1 MAQGDSERQQLGTW
15 MTTALVVGN
24 IIGAGLFLLPSAL
37 APYGINAIIGWLVT
51 LAGALC
57 LAWVIAQFARGR
69 PGGPYQYTRDA
80 FGAQTA
86 FIVMWSYWISIWTG
100 NAAIALAATGYLSR
114 LAPII
119 NASPAMAATTTIGLL
134 WLFTL
139 INMRGA
145 RAAGVTQLVTTVLKL
160 VPLIAVFVLAAWL
173 LGSGIVH
180 RPQLLATPI
189 SGGGIASTAALAL
202 WSVMGFESATLPVG
216 KVENSERIVPMAT
229 IVGTLI
235 ASLFSLL
242 ACAAV
247 LLLLPG
253 RQAVGSP
260 APFADAVH
268 PFLGP
273 IAVALIAGFAA
284 VSALGA
290 LNGWVLCSG
299 EVPLTMA
306 RDGVFPRWFAV
317 TARNGTPIRA
327 QALSSAFASC
337 LILTNYSRSLT
348 SLFTFMGLITAA
360 TTLVLYFAVAA
371 AALKSRL
378 SSRGRLAEAL
388 ALVSLLY
395 CLWALWGVGAES
407 VVWTIALLA
416 TAVPVYWLMRRSEL
430 SIPPVVPSPAALP
443 E

>member
-1 MAQGDSERQQLGTW
+1 MATSNDGKMGIW
-15 MTTALVVGN
+15 MTSALVVGN

-37 APYGINAIIGWLVT
+37 APYGIDAIFGWFVT

-57 LAWVIAQFARGR
+57 LASVFAQLARGR

-80 FGAQTA
+80 FGPLTG
-86 FIVMWSYWISIWTG
+86 FIVMWSYWISTWTG

-114 LAPII
+114 LAPLI

-145 RAAGVTQLVTTVLKL
+145 RVAGVAQLVTTVLKL

-173 LGSGIVH
+173 MGTGVVH
-180 RPQLLATPI
+180 RPQLLPTPI
-189 SGGGIASTAALAL
+189 SGGGIAATAALAL

-216 KVENSERIVPMAT
+216 KVENPERTVPRAT
-229 IVGTLI
+229 IIGTLV

-253 RQAVGSP
+253 KAAIGSP
-260 APFADAVH
+260 APFADAVQ
-268 PFLGP
+268 PFLGS
-273 IAVALIAGFAA
+273 IAVVLIAGFAA

-317 TARNGTPIRA
+317 TARNGTPVRA
-327 QALSSAFASC
+327 QVLSSALASF

-348 SLFTFMGLITAA
+348 GLFTFMGLITAA

-371 AALKSRL
+371 AALKFRL
-378 SSRGRLAEAL
+378 SSRGRLVEAL

-407 VVWTIALLA
+407 VVWTMALLA

-430 SIPPVVPSPAALP
+430 SIPAAEASPAAP
-443 E
+443 QV

>member
-1 MAQGDSERQQLGTW
+1 
-15 MTTALVVGN
+15 
-24 IIGAGLFLLPSAL
+24 
-37 APYGINAIIGWLVT
+37 
-51 LAGALC
+51 
-57 LAWVIAQFARGR
+57 
-69 PGGPYQYTRDA
+69 
-80 FGAQTA
+80 
-86 FIVMWSYWISIWTG
+86 
-100 NAAIALAATGYLSR
+100 
-114 LAPII
+114 
-119 NASPAMAATTTIGLL
+119 
-134 WLFTL
+134 
-139 INMRGA
+139 
-145 RAAGVTQLVTTVLKL
+145 
-160 VPLIAVFVLAAWL
+160 
-173 LGSGIVH
+173 
-180 RPQLLATPI
+180 
-189 SGGGIASTAALAL
+189 
-202 WSVMGFESATLPVG
+202 
-216 KVENSERIVPMAT
+216 
-229 IVGTLI
+229 
-235 ASLFSLL
+235 LL

-253 RQAVGSP
+253 RQAAGSP
-260 APFADAVH
+260 APFADAVL

-371 AALKSRL
+371 AALKSRI

-388 ALVSLLY
+388 PLVSLLY

-430 SIPPVVPSPAALP
+430 SIPQVAASPAALP

>member
-242 ACAAV
+242 ALRRRPALVAWQAGGRVACAFRRRSASV
-247 LLLLPG
+247 SGPDRSG
-253 RQAVGSP
+253 
-260 APFADAVH
+260 ADCRLRSGQRAW
-268 PFLGP
+268 
-273 IAVALIAGFAA
+273 
-284 VSALGA
+284 STEWLGA
-290 LNGWVLCSG
+290 LLGRSTADNG
-299 EVPLTMA
+299 A
-306 RDGVFPRWFAV
+306 RRRFP
-317 TARNGTPIRA
+317 
-327 QALSSAFASC
+327 
-337 LILTNYSRSLT
+337 
-348 SLFTFMGLITAA
+348 
-360 TTLVLYFAVAA
+360 TLVRGDCTKRYPHPCASPFQRVCLVPYSDELQPFAH
-371 AALKSRL
+371 
-378 SSRGRLAEAL
+378 
-388 ALVSLLY
+388 
-395 CLWALWGVGAES
+395 
-407 VVWTIALLA
+407 
-416 TAVPVYWLMRRSEL
+416 
-430 SIPPVVPSPAALP
+430 
-443 E
+443 